1 MFISEKLEVR
11 KTEKGRSLFAKENI
25 RKDEILIKFK
35 GKILD
40 KPTKTSLQIDENKHI
55 ESPGEIDDFIN
66 HSCSPNGYIN
76 FHDISFRALR
86 DIKKGE
92 EVTFN
97 YNTTEWYMKVP
108 FKCKCGSKDCLH
120 QIRGFKYLTL
130 EQKKKLRHLL
140 SPFLKRKLKE
150 AK

>member
-1 MFISEKLEVR
+1 MSQKLEVR
-11 KTEKGRSLFAKENI
+11 KTEKGKSLFAKENI
-25 RKDEILIKFK
+25 RKNEILIKFK
-35 GKILD
+35 GKVLY
-40 KPTKTSLQIDENKHI
+40 KPTKTSLQIDENKHL
-55 ESPGEIDDFIN
+55 EGPGEIDDFIN
-66 HSCSPNGYIN
+66 HSCNPNGYIN
-76 FHDISFRALR
+76 FKDISFRALR

-97 YNTTEWYMKVP
+97 YNTTEWDMKVP

-120 QIRGFKYLTL
+120 KIRGFKYLTL

-150 AK
+150 ADE